1 GEDHTGLASEI
12 SELQKENATH
22 LPAYS
27 VPPHT
32 CPPTQYPHTPAHL
45 LSIPTH
51 LSPTQYP
58 HTHLPRMCLTGVFSP
73 TDGEDHTGLASEI
86 SELQKENASME
97 VHVSKL
103 RHDVSSMEAA
113 LKVEQKEAAGAG
125 ERGAQLTEY
134 YESLRNNVMS
144 LLEHVKLPGGGTTPT
159 NDRIGHD
166 NFDSYLSKIHS
177 LCTDNYCEDSRPL
190 YDSVRSALHDFTVPP
205 TPI

>member
-1 GEDHTGLASEI
+1 MASEI
-12 SELQKENATH
+12 SELQKEN
-22 LPAYS
+22 
-27 VPPHT
+27 
-32 CPPTQYPHTPAHL
+32 
-45 LSIPTH
+45 
-51 LSPTQYP
+51 
-58 HTHLPRMCLTGVFSP
+58 G
-73 TDGEDHTGLASEI
+73 
-86 SELQKENASME
+86 SME
-97 VHVSKL
+97 GHVNKL

-144 LLEHVKLPGGGTTPT
+144 LLEHVKLPGGGTTAP
-159 NDRIGHD
+159 NERLNHD

-177 LCTDNYCEDSRPL
+177 LCTDNYCEDNRPL